1 MESCRRGYTETAM
14 LLLSEGAAY
23 SFRDNRNK
31 TAQDYAIEANGWN
44 WNEMLAQANINYFDQ
59 LVTCI
64 NVANTL
70 PKKKKVIKPS
80 TRKRKRDEMEEE
92 EEENENKEIPFLE
105 DFMLEV
111 INSDLMMPK
120 FVFPFLSFNPGNIH
134 ESGQGMTEF
143 PIKEEE
149 NEEEEEEEDEDE
161 YYNMS

>member
-1 MESCRRGYTETAM
+1 MGVCYFGHKEIAM
-14 LLLSEGAAY
+14 LLLSEGAAH
-23 SFRDNRNK
+23 SFRNYENK
-31 TAQDYAIEANGWN
+31 TAQDYAMEKGWN

-59 LVTCI
+59 LVTCV

-134 ESGQGMTEF
+134 ESGQGISNTRRRRGRR
-143 PIKEEE
+143 
-149 NEEEEEEEDEDE
+149 
-161 YYNMS
+161 

>member
-1 MESCRRGYTETAM
+1 M

-23 SFRDNRNK
+23 SFRNHRNQ
-31 TAQDYAIEANGWN
+31 TAQHYAIEKGWN

-59 LVTCI
+59 LVTCV

-80 TRKRKRDEMEEE
+80 TRKRKRDQMEEEE

-120 FVFPFLSFNPGNIH
+120 FVFPFLSFDPGNRMD
-134 ESGQGMTEF
+134 SRNNDSM
-143 PIKEEE
+143 
-149 NEEEEEEEDEDE
+149 
-161 YYNMS
+161 

>member
-1 MESCRRGYTETAM
+1 MVACYNGHKEIAM
-14 LLLSEGAAY
+14 LFLSEGAAH
-23 SFRDNRNK
+23 SFINKYNK
-31 TAQDYAIEANGWN
+31 TAQDYAIERNGWN

-59 LVTCI
+59 LVTCV

-80 TRKRKRDEMEEE
+80 TRKRKRDEMEE

>member
-1 MESCRRGYTETAM
+1 MYACRNGYKETAM

-23 SFRDNRNK
+23 SFRNHRNQ
-31 TAQDYAIEANGWN
+31 TAQHYAIEKGWN

-59 LVTCI
+59 LVTCV

-80 TRKRKRDEMEEE
+80 TRKRKRDEME

-143 PIKEEE
+143 QNDEE
-149 NEEEEEEEDEDE
+149 EEEEEEEDQW
-161 YYNMS
+161 

>member
-1 MESCRRGYTETAM
+1 M
-14 LLLSEGAAY
+14 LLLSEGAAH
-23 SFRDNRNK
+23 SFRNDENK
-31 TAQDYAIEANGWN
+31 TAQDYAIERHGWN

-59 LVTCI
+59 LVTCV

-80 TRKRKRDEMEEE
+80 TRKRKRDEMEE

-134 ESGQGMTEF
+134 ESGQGMEF
-143 PIKEEE
+143 PNEDD
-149 NEEEEEEEDEDE
+149 EEEEEEEEVEEEDL
-161 YYNMS
+161 

>member
-1 MESCRRGYTETAM
+1 M

-23 SFRDNRNK
+23 SFRDDENK
-31 TAQDYAIEANGWN
+31 TAQDYAIENGWN

-59 LVTCI
+59 LVTCV

-92 EEENENKEIPFLE
+92 EEEQNENKEIPFLE

-134 ESGQGMTEF
+134 ESGQGRTEF
-143 PIKEEE
+143 PIQEE
-149 NEEEEEEEDEDE
+149 NSEEEEEKRGRRG
-161 YYNMS
+161 